1 MEIEDKKTI
10 AKNIGWL
17 TFSKIFVYLLSI
29 VTITL
34 IPRYLGVTGY
44 GQLNFALSFVGI
56 FSIIAN
62 IGLGVLIFRDVSK
75 NKKLLNLYFNNF
87 FYLKL
92 ICIFLFG
99 IIVYLVSLF
108 LNKPFIVK
116 ALIIVFIFF
125 NMIQSFSGYFGNF
138 LNAFEKMK
146 YESIREIIL
155 KLGIV
160 IGLLFVIYLN
170 KGVLGVS
177 LSYVLGSILGLIFIL
192 YNFVKFFKNRIKF
205 KPKLDVNFIKEK
217 SKIFWPF
224 ALSGLFG
231 LIYFNFDRF
240 MISLFINDYQVG
252 LYSIGYSF
260 YGFMIGVIAIF
271 STTFFPQLSIATK
284 SKKQF
289 KDIFNKFTKVVLTL
303 AVPLCFGSIFLSKEI
318 ILLVFGKDFVL
329 GNIAFKLIMLFF
341 LFNAINQ
348 IFNNS
353 LNVYD
358 YQRYQFKMVLI
369 ASIVNVLLNFIAI
382 PLFGIIGAGIT
393 TIISEV
399 IIFIGVYYKFRK
411 DILKQTNFFR
421 NLIVPFVSGIIMLLG
436 IFLIKDILN
445 IIFLQNSLNVL
456 GYAVIGG
463 LIYFICIFLFKY
475 IRIKEILFLINPII
489 NKFRKK

>member
-17 TFSKIFVYLLSI
+17 TISKIVVYLLSI

-44 GQLNFALSFVGI
+44 GQLNFAISFVGM

-75 NKKLLNLYFNNF
+75 NKKLLNSYFNNF
-87 FYLKL
+87 FYFKL

-108 LNKPFIVK
+108 LDKPLIVK
-116 ALIIVFIFF
+116 ALIIVFII
-125 NMIQSFSGYFGNF
+125 NTMIQSFSGYFGSF

-146 YESIREIIL
+146 FDSIKEIL
-155 KLGIV
+155 FKLGLV

-170 KGVLGVS
+170 KGILGVS
-177 LSYVLGSILGLIFIL
+177 LSYVLGVLVGLIYIL
-192 YNFVKFFKNRIKF
+192 YQFIIFFKNKVKF
-205 KPKLDVNFIKEK
+205 KPKLDFKFIKEK

-252 LYSIGYSF
+252 LYSTGYSF

-271 STTFFPQLSIATK
+271 TTTFFPKLSIATK

-289 KDIFNKFTKVVLTL
+289 KDIFNKFTKIILLL
-303 AVPLCFGSIFLSKEI
+303 AIPLSFGAIFLSKEI
-318 ILLVFGKDFVL
+318 ILLVFGKDYLF
-329 GNIAFKLIMLFF
+329 GNIAFQLIMIFF

-353 LNVYD
+353 LTVYN
-358 YQRYQFKMVLI
+358 YQKYQFKMVLI
-369 ASIVNVLLNFIAI
+369 ASIANVLLNFIAI

-399 IIFIGVYYKFRK
+399 IIFIGVYFKFKK
-411 DILKQTNFFR
+411 DILKQNNFLR
-421 NLIVPFVSGIIMLLG
+421 NLIIPLISGIIMLLG
-436 IFLIKDILN
+436 IFLIKDVLN
-445 IIFLQNSLNVL
+445 IIFINNSFNVII
-456 GYAVIGG
+456 YAFIGG
-463 LIYFICIFLFKY
+463 LIYFIFIILFKY
-475 IRIKEILFLINPII
+475 IRIKDFLFLIKPII